1 LLSPG
6 DSFGESAL
14 VNPAQQRPV
23 SVVAGVG
30 GATLLVLDRACFH
43 RLQQQAQ
50 EGQQLAAAAVQA
62 VLAAA
67 CRPILRVG
75 GRARTAEEVDTL
87 AELLSGLEV
96 RAGAAG
102 HAQLCGLQDT
112 TSRQHD
118 WLLLRCTALSKQVP
132 SAQCQLKQM
141 QALAHLNLM
150 DWLI

>member
-1 LLSPG
+1 M
-6 DSFGESAL
+6 
-14 VNPAQQRPV
+14 
-23 SVVAGVG
+23 
-30 GATLLVLDRACFH
+30 LLVLDRACFH

-96 RAGAAG
+96 SSAGAAG
-102 HAQLCGLQDT
+102 QLNQCRTD
-112 TSRQHD
+112 SNSFMMH
-118 WLLLRCTALSKQVP
+118 
-132 SAQCQLKQM
+132 SAM
-141 QALAHLNLM
+141 
-150 DWLI
+150 